1 MARGSSVDCRKH
13 GLDSMYPLPHDTTE
27 ICRLN
32 DMHYMFW
39 VHQGH
44 RNIIAPIDPKP
55 QQILDLG
62 TGSGRWVCEVAV
74 EQPTARVIGLDLV
87 PVDPLEEVA
96 YNCEFNVAD
105 FNDGLVK
112 LYGIDSMDLV
122 HSR

>member
-1 MARGSSVDCRKH
+1 
-13 GLDSMYPLPHDTTE
+13 MYPLPCDTTE

-39 VHQGH
+39 VHKDN
-44 RNIIAPIDPKP
+44 RNIIAPIDPAP

-62 TGSGRWVCEVAV
+62 TGCGRWVCEVAV
-74 EQPTARVIGLDLV
+74 EQPNARVIGLDLV
-87 PVDPLEEVA
+87 PADPLEEVA
-96 YNCEFNVAD
+96 GNCEFNVAD